1 MSFTSIWWLTVY
13 ASFLCIRSEPVSVS
27 DDLVLNKVE
36 RNVDVST
43 HLIKISTSIIV
54 ENTGKTTAKYFLYA
68 IDQPLLTD
76 VAFIGAAVNTFFFLL
91 LLCTPA

>member
-1 MSFTSIWWLTVY
+1 MSPSSIWWLTIY
-13 ASFLCIRSEPVSVS
+13 AFFLCAVLCIRSEPVSIN

-43 HLIKISTSIIV
+43 HLIKISTSIIL

-68 IDQPLLTD
+68 VDLPLQAD
-76 VAFIGAAVNTFFFLL
+76 VAFIGAAVSNFLMIL
-91 LLCTPA
+91 L